1 MPTATKKKGAAFQ
14 KLSEDATQ
22 KKPTNSPNTAKQ
34 PQIQNQNQ
42 NQKGMN
48 SIASRIVLLFI
59 FPLCVGSLGLGASHF
74 QNTFTSDPNPMNFER
89 DFILPF
95 LMTMV
100 LVVVVSLQTGS
111 FSKYKA
117 DPLVHWPKVVK
128 KQKIIRRTVVVDD
141 DGNVIEDEDILKSL
155 QDDNGDGDSDN
166 NGDASSKQKGGKA
179 KKDD

>member
-1 MPTATKKKGAAFQ
+1 MTTAAKKKGTAFQ
-14 KLSEDATQ
+14 TLSEDATQ
-22 KKPTNSPNTAKQ
+22 KDPVSDIDT
-34 PQIQNQNQ
+34 QNE
-42 NQKGMN
+42 KGMN
-48 SIASRIVLLFI
+48 TIASRIMLLFL

-74 QNTFTSDPNPMNFER
+74 QNSFSGDPNPMNFER

-128 KQKIIRRTVVVDD
+128 KQKIVRRTVVVDD
-141 DGNVIEDEDILKSL
+141 DGNVIEDEDILKSF
-155 QDDNGDGDSDN
+155 QDDNGDGDGDGADN
-166 NGDASSKQKGGKA
+166 DGANSKQKDGKA
-179 KKDD
+179 KKED

>member
-1 MPTATKKKGAAFQ
+1 MTTAAKKKGTAFQ
-14 KLSEDATQ
+14 NLSEDATQ
-22 KKPTNSPNTAKQ
+22 KDPASDIDIAKQ
-34 PQIQNQNQ
+34 SQ
-42 NQKGMN
+42 NQKGLN
-48 SIASRIVLLFI
+48 SIASRIVLLFL

-74 QNTFTSDPNPMNFER
+74 QNTFSSDPNPMNFER

-141 DGNVIEDEDILKSL
+141 DGNVIEDEDLLKSL
-155 QDDNGDGDSDN
+155 QDN
-166 NGDASSKQKGGKA
+166 NGDADADADEGTSNKQKDGKA
-179 KKDD
+179 KKED

>member
-1 MPTATKKKGAAFQ
+1 MATAAKKKGTAFQ
-14 KLSEDATQ
+14 NLSEDATQ
-22 KKPTNSPNTAKQ
+22 KNPASDT
-34 PQIQNQNQ
+34 Q

-48 SIASRIVLLFI
+48 SIASRIVLLFL

-74 QNTFTSDPNPMNFER
+74 QNTFSSDPNPMNFER

-155 QDDNGDGDSDN
+155 QDDDNGDSDN

>member
-1 MPTATKKKGAAFQ
+1 MPTAAKKKGAAFQ

-22 KKPTNSPNTAKQ
+22 KKDPTNSPK
-34 PQIQNQNQ
+34 
-42 NQKGMN
+42 KGMN
-48 SIASRIVLLFI
+48 SIASRIVLLFM
-59 FPLCVGSLGLGASHF
+59 FPLCVGSMGLGASHF
-74 QNTFTSDPNPMNFER
+74 QNSFTSDPNPPPMNFER
-89 DFILPF
+89 DYILPF

-111 FSKYKA
+111 FSKYQA

-141 DGNVIEDEDILKSL
+141 DGNVIEDEDLLKSL
-155 QDDNGDGDSDN
+155 QDNNADDGT
-166 NGDASSKQKGGKA
+166 SSKQKDGKA

>member
-1 MPTATKKKGAAFQ
+1 MPAAAKKKGAAFQ

-22 KKPTNSPNTAKQ
+22 KEPTSSPNAAEQ
-34 PQIQNQNQ
+34 P
-42 NQKGMN
+42 QKGMH
-48 SIASRIVLLFI
+48 SITSRVVLLFI

-74 QNTFTSDPNPMNFER
+74 QNTFGSDPTPMNFER

-95 LMTMV
+95 LMTVV

-111 FSKYKA
+111 FSKYQA

-128 KQKIIRRTVVVDD
+128 KKKIIRRTVVVDD

-155 QDDNGDGDSDN
+155 QDGNTPKD
-166 NGDASSKQKGGKA
+166 GKA
-179 KKDD
+179 KKED